1 MSGTRGLGRLRQIAS
16 PPPAPAAVEERCE
29 FCATG
34 LGVRHG
40 HVADVADHRLLCV
53 CRPCY
58 LLFAPQGAGGGR
70 FRAVGEDVRQVADL
84 RLEEAEWDALRVP
97 VDLVFFLRQTLRD
110 ASSLAPSGEAGAAR
124 LLAFYPGPGGATESE
139 LDLRA
144 WTDIAAAN
152 PVLDQVAPDVEAVL
166 LRRHDGGFSC
176 YLVPVDVCYALVGV
190 VRSHWTGL
198 GGGPDVWAR
207 IGDYFGDLEGR
218 SSDVPR
224 TGAA

>member
-1 MSGTRGLGRLRQIAS
+1 
-16 PPPAPAAVEERCE
+16 VEERCE
-29 FCATG
+29 FCATDIG
-34 LGVRHG
+34 ERHG
-40 HVADVADHRLLCV
+40 HVADVAEHRLLCV

-58 LLFAPQGAGGGR
+58 LLFAPRGAGGAR
-70 FRAVGEDVRQVADL
+70 FRAVGEDVKRVADL
-84 RLEEAEWDALRVP
+84 RLDEAAWDGLRVP

-110 ASSLAPSGEAGAAR
+110 PSSPDSSPPVEVGPLQ
-124 LLAFYPGPGGATESE
+124 AFYPGPGGATESE

-144 WTDIAAAN
+144 WSGIATAN

-176 YLVPVDVCYALVGV
+176 YLVPVDLCYALVGM

-198 GGGPDVWAR
+198 GGGPDVWAH
-207 IGDYFGDLEGR
+207 IGDYFDDLDRR

-224 TGAA
+224 GGAA